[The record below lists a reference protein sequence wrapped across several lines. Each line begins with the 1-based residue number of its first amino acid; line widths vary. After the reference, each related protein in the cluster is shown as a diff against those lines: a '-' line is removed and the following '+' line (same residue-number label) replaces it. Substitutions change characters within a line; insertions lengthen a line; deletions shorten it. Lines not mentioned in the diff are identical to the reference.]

1 MTKEQFWRII
11 EDVNA
16 VSQNHDQETVW
27 TRIVENLSHYP
38 LEDIMDWHLI
48 YHEYKDAAYRDEMF
62 AVSTALGSD
71 YADEGL
77 NNFRAWLI
85 SCGKE
90 VFMNALREPVT
101 LVDSPK
107 KDGCFNYGKYDYAA
121 FYAYNAK
128 MFRIDPDSTQDLIYA
143 LEDYTLD
150 RETIEDIH
158 EELPKQQGFGQNG
171 VGASFA
177 NYYSPNCGKN
187 NAPQSDAIQAL
198 MDSGEVVHAHV
209 YSNGGREEFLFHNT
223 PENIASFIG
232 SRPFVDQMI
241 LTTPMDEL
249 IMNTMGNF
257 IDQCPDSIDFRRLK
271 TPEIQRRRVAVHVC
285 EPYNASRLPTGRAA
299 FFLIRLTIRPYRI
312 FAAILCH
319 PTEPLRFKPP
329 HSAAL
334 RLQQSCCGRFCVS
347 WRISLPKS
355 TGQSF

>member
-143 LEDYTLD
+143 LEDYSW
-150 RETIEDIH
+150 
-158 EELPKQQGFGQNG
+158 P
-171 VGASFA
+171 ASQHPSCRSWPA
-177 NYYSPNCGKN
+177 LNCCFRSR
-187 NAPQSDAIQAL
+187 APAL
-198 MDSGEVVHAHV
+198 H
-209 YSNGGREEFLFHNT
+209 
-223 PENIASFIG
+223 
-232 SRPFVDQMI
+232 
-241 LTTPMDEL
+241 
-249 IMNTMGNF
+249 
-257 IDQCPDSIDFRRLK
+257 
-271 TPEIQRRRVAVHVC
+271 
-285 EPYNASRLPTGRAA
+285 
-299 FFLIRLTIRPYRI
+299 
-312 FAAILCH
+312 
-319 PTEPLRFKPP
+319 
-329 HSAAL
+329 
-334 RLQQSCCGRFCVS
+334 
-347 WRISLPKS
+347 
-355 TGQSF
+355 

>member
-1 MTKEQFWRII
+1 
-11 EDVNA
+11 
-16 VSQNHDQETVW
+16 
-27 TRIVENLSHYP
+27 
-38 LEDIMDWHLI
+38 
-48 YHEYKDAAYRDEMF
+48 
-62 AVSTALGSD
+62 
-71 YADEGL
+71 
-77 NNFRAWLI
+77 
-85 SCGKE
+85 
-90 VFMNALREPVT
+90 MNALREPVT

-198 MDSGEVVHAHV
+198 MDSGEVVHAYV

-257 IDQCPDSIDFRRLK
+257 IDQCPDKELLEQVKETLI
-271 TPEIQRRRVAVHVC
+271 PIQLGEA
-285 EPYNASRLPTGRAA
+285 EPQP
-299 FFLIRLTIRPYRI
+299 I
-312 FAAILCH
+312 FS
-319 PTEPLRFKPP
+319 PSVEEVNEYYE
-329 HSAAL
+329 
-334 RLQQSCCGRFCVS
+334 QQENLDLGM
-347 WRISLPKS
+347 
-355 TGQSF
+355 

>member
-1 MTKEQFWRII
+1 
-11 EDVNA
+11 
-16 VSQNHDQETVW
+16 
-27 TRIVENLSHYP
+27 
-38 LEDIMDWHLI
+38 MDKDSRESISLPFWHLI

-198 MDSGEVVHAHV
+198 MDSGEVVHAYV

-257 IDQCPDSIDFRRLK
+257 IDQCPDKELLEQVKETLI
-271 TPEIQRRRVAVHVC
+271 PIQLGEA
-285 EPYNASRLPTGRAA
+285 EPQP
-299 FFLIRLTIRPYRI
+299 I
-312 FAAILCH
+312 FS
-319 PTEPLRFKPP
+319 PSVEEVNEYYE
-329 HSAAL
+329 
-334 RLQQSCCGRFCVS
+334 QQENLDLGM
-347 WRISLPKS
+347 
-355 TGQSF
+355 

>member
-1 MTKEQFWRII
+1 MQCQGQRQLGVEILRSKILLRTLYTADDSCHKRSESKEAFQGREVVCMTKEQFWRII

-48 YHEYKDAAYRDEMF
+48 YHEYKDATYRDEMF

-198 MDSGEVVHAHV
+198 MDSGEVVHAYV

-257 IDQCPDSIDFRRLK
+257 IDQCPDKELLEQVKETLI
-271 TPEIQRRRVAVHVC
+271 PIQLGEA
-285 EPYNASRLPTGRAA
+285 EPQP
-299 FFLIRLTIRPYRI
+299 I
-312 FAAILCH
+312 FS
-319 PTEPLRFKPP
+319 PSVEEVNEYYE
-329 HSAAL
+329 
-334 RLQQSCCGRFCVS
+334 QQENLDLGM
-347 WRISLPKS
+347 
-355 TGQSF
+355 

>member
-198 MDSGEVVHAHV
+198 MDSGEVVHAYV
-209 YSNGGREEFLFHNT
+209 STATEEEKN
-223 PENIASFIG
+223 S
-232 SRPFVDQMI
+232 
-241 LTTPMDEL
+241 
-249 IMNTMGNF
+249 
-257 IDQCPDSIDFRRLK
+257 CSITLRKTLHPLLEADRLWIK
-271 TPEIQRRRVAVHVC
+271 
-285 EPYNASRLPTGRAA
+285 
-299 FFLIRLTIRPYRI
+299 
-312 FAAILCH
+312 
-319 PTEPLRFKPP
+319 
-329 HSAAL
+329 
-334 RLQQSCCGRFCVS
+334 
-347 WRISLPKS
+347 
-355 TGQSF
+355 